1 MLLSDEYF
9 AGGVT
14 LGKEAAAYSF
24 ILHEH
29 DKYNPSLRARKSWFA
44 FGNRIVCVGSG
55 ICNSKG
61 PAHTTLFQNSLE
73 SAEGTCSS
81 FSGECELTDR
91 LGNFYYIPDAEVKF
105 EKALQHSFHEETCA
119 PTSGCFEKAYIDHG
133 ENCNDGEYVY
143 MVVPGPSSDADKE
156 LLKSSCEVLRK
167 DNSVHLV
174 KDSQSG
180 LVGASVFEAGTV
192 DNVILQASQSV
203 MIYAL
208 EGDRLSIAGA
218 NPDLALYA
226 GASDEVFD
234 EKGKTVKEWKA
245 GGVAVVDGTP
255 VSTTN
260 PTDGLDVLHM
270 SKFVSC
276 IRAKD
281 PVTNVDAEQ
290 GVKSSVLPLLAN
302 IALDEGETIHLDPKT
317 GKLKSKAGLKGWAR
331 EYAKGWEL
339 V

>member
-1 MLLSDEYF
+1 MVQHDVASPRPYSRINLIS
-9 AGGVT
+9 GTKGV
-14 LGKEAAAYSF
+14 LMDY
-24 ILHEH
+24 
-29 DKYNPSLRARKSWFA
+29 PLR
-44 FGNRIVCVGSG
+44 I
-55 ICNSKG
+55 
-61 PAHTTLFQNSLE
+61 
-73 SAEGTCSS
+73 
-81 FSGECELTDR
+81 
-91 LGNFYYIPDAEVKF
+91 
-105 EKALQHSFHEETCA
+105 
-119 PTSGCFEKAYIDHG
+119 
-133 ENCNDGEYVY
+133 
-143 MVVPGPSSDADKE
+143 
-156 LLKSSCEVLRK
+156 
-167 DNSVHLV
+167 
-174 KDSQSG
+174 
-180 LVGASVFEAGTV
+180 
-192 DNVILQASQSV
+192 
-203 MIYAL
+203 
-208 EGDRLSIAGA
+208 
-218 NPDLALYA
+218 
-226 GASDEVFD
+226 VFD

-245 GGVAVVDGTP
+245 GGVAMVDGTP